1 MCRVYSSLRQNTVLQ
16 FDLILP
22 YSVDKED
29 SSLCEQAVVAL
40 ESGAVVCCVNNQLQP
55 LKVFLD
61 ESLKK
66 NMQEQIYNNH
76 K

>member
-29 SSLCEQAVVAL
+29 SSLCEQAAVAL

-61 ESLKK
+61 EPFKK
-66 NMQEQIYNNH
+66 NMQEWMYNNH

>member
-1 MCRVYSSLRQNTVLQ
+1 MYRGYFNLRQNTILK
-16 FDLILP
+16 FDVILP
-22 YSVDKED
+22 YSLDKED
-29 SSLCEQAVVAL
+29 SSLCEQAAVAL

-61 ESLKK
+61 EPLKK
-66 NMQEQIYNNH
+66 IMQERMYNNH

>member
-1 MCRVYSSLRQNTVLQ
+1 MYRGYFNLRQNTILK
-16 FDLILP
+16 FDVILS
-22 YSVDKED
+22 YSLDKED
-29 SSLCEQAVVAL
+29 SSLCEQAAVAL

-61 ESLKK
+61 EPLKK
-66 NMQEQIYNNH
+66 IMQERMYNNH